1 MLPLKFQLQDASG
14 QPISDADAQALISPS
29 CTIAIILVNPAG
41 PVPGCPSYDPIS
53 KQFQLNVK
61 TTAAMKGAN
70 GVSVTVTFGTT
81 VVTTGAVEP
90 FIVR

>member
-1 MLPLKFQLQDASG
+1 M
-14 QPISDADAQALISPS
+14 
-29 CTIAIILVNPAG
+29 
-41 PVPGCPSYDPIS
+41 PGCPSYDPIS
-53 KQFQLNVK
+53 KQFQLNLK

-81 VVTTGAVEP
+81 IVIAGAVEP